1 MLKGR
6 TILIVEDEPLVAFDL
21 ADLVEHQGGKV
32 VGPVHTVR
40 EGLSL
45 ADRTD
50 AAGAILDANLEDC
63 DVTQLALAL
72 IEKGTP
78 FVIYTGTGLPDA
90 LARLHPDLPVVMKPA
105 QTRIVLEALD
115 HRIELE
121 QQAQD

>member
-21 ADLVEHQGGKV
+21 ADMVEGQGGIV
-32 VGPVHTVR
+32 AGPVPTVE

-45 ADRTD
+45 AASGLP
-50 AAGAILDANLEDC
+50 AAAILDANLEDC

-72 IEKGTP
+72 IESGTP

-90 LARLHPDLPVVMKPA
+90 LARLHPDLPVVMKPT
-105 QTRIVLEALD
+105 QTRLVLEALD
-115 HRIELE
+115 RRIELGHPV
-121 QQAQD
+121 A

>member
-21 ADLVEHQGGKV
+21 ADLVEDEGGLV
-32 VGPVHTVR
+32 AGPVPTVA
-40 EGLSL
+40 EGLTL
-45 ADRTD
+45 ADERAP
-50 AAGAILDANLEDC
+50 AAAILDANLEDT
-63 DVTQLALAL
+63 DITQLALAL

-105 QTRIVLEALD
+105 QTRLVIEALD
-115 HRIELE
+115 RRIELDNP
-121 QQAQD
+121 AG

>member
-1 MLKGR
+1 MIKGR

-21 ADLVEHQGGKV
+21 ADLVEDQGGVV
-32 VGPVHTVR
+32 VGPVPTVR

-45 ADRTD
+45 ADTSE
-50 AAGAILDANLEDC
+50 AAGAILDANLEDS
-63 DVTQLALAL
+63 DVTQLALSL

-105 QTRIVLEALD
+105 QSRVVLEALD
-115 HRIELE
+115 RRIEME
-121 QQAQD
+121 NEVR

>member
-21 ADLVEHQGGKV
+21 ADRIEDEGGIV
-32 VGPVHTVR
+32 AGPVPTVA

-45 ADRTD
+45 ADANAP
-50 AAGAILDANLEDC
+50 AAAILDANLEDC

-72 IEKGTP
+72 IERGTP

-90 LARLHPDLPVVMKPA
+90 LARIHPDLPVIMKPA
-105 QTRIVLEALD
+105 QTRLVVEALD
-115 HRIELE
+115 RRIGV
-121 QQAQD
+121 ASSAG

>member
-21 ADLVEHQGGKV
+21 ADLVEDQGGTV
-32 VGPVHTVR
+32 VGPVPTVR

-45 ADRTD
+45 IDTSA
-50 AAGAILDANLEDC
+50 AAGAILDANLEDS

-72 IEKGTP
+72 IERGMP

-90 LARLHPDLPVVMKPA
+90 LARLHPDLPVVIKPA
-105 QTRIVLEALD
+105 QTRLVLEALD
-115 HRIELE
+115 RRIEMGP
-121 QQAQD
+121 AQ

>member
-21 ADLVEHQGGKV
+21 ADLVEDQGGV
-32 VGPVHTVR
+32 VAGPVPTVA

-45 ADRTD
+45 ADSS
-50 AAGAILDANLEDC
+50 AASAAILDANLEDC

-90 LARLHPDLPVVMKPA
+90 LARTHPDLPVVMKPA
-105 QTRIVLEALD
+105 QTRRVIEALD
-115 HRIELE
+115 RRIAMGEP
-121 QQAQD
+121 AA